1 MLRCPTRR
9 NKKCQM
15 YDLHRQVNDMRE
27 ELLRLLREILHRIGC
42 VNVIDVFRGNEHRND
57 YNMAMVELLS

>member
-1 MLRCPTRR
+1 
-9 NKKCQM
+9 M

-57 YNMAMVELLS
+57 YNMAVVELLS

>member
-15 YDLHRQVNDMRE
+15 YDLHRQVNDKRE
-27 ELLRLLREILHRIGC
+27 ELLRLLREILHSIGC
-42 VNVIDVFRGNEHRND
+42 VNAIDVFRGNEHRND